1 MSRDWDVPFHYLSII
16 VTIALDIVWGFL
28 EGWTLFESP
37 LLVIMLSLILGFACS
52 MVVYYVQRHVAH
64 DDQRSSVA
72 KGAVLG
78 ILAGVPFMV
87 TGTVLGLTMMIWF
100 AAASVFKGV
109 GKSKR
114 EPIQEEVDDNRILTT
129 AQKVRRE
136 VRKYAFDG
144 KGTNVRLFPLLDD
157 QFQNYSVL
165 DVGFPVRRG
174 NAGVVVMAR
183 VVGDIV
189 IIEADSSANPL
200 VDALVKQGIPR
211 AKIVLAYAGE
221 PTDAYSSAIPLPEY
235 D

>member
-1 MSRDWDVPFHYLSII
+1 MSRDWDVPFHYLSIV
-16 VTIALDIVWGFL
+16 VTVALDIVWGFL

-37 LLVIMLSLILGFACS
+37 LLVLALSLILCFACS
-52 MVVYYVQRHVAH
+52 MAVYYVQRHVAH
-64 DDQRSSVA
+64 DDRNTAVA

-78 ILAGVPFMV
+78 IIAGVPFMV

-109 GKSKR
+109 DKVKR
-114 EPIQEEVDDNRILTT
+114 VIKHEEADDNQKLTT
-129 AQKVRRE
+129 PQKVSRE

-157 QFQNYSVL
+157 EFQNYSVL

-174 NAGVVVMAR
+174 DAGVVVMAR
-183 VVGDIV
+183 VIGDIV
-189 IIEADSSANPL
+189 IIEADASANPL
-200 VDALVKQGIPR
+200 VDTLVKKGIPR